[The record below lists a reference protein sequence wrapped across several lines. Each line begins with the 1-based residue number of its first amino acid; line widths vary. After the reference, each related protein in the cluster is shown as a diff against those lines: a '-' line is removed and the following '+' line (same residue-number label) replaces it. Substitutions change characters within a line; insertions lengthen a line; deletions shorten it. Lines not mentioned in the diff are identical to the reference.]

1 MALVLVWVVGAAVV
15 WGVSGVTV
23 VGEGAG
29 VVFGAAVVSGAVEG
43 SGSDV
48 AGEVVGATAVVCSG
62 AVEGCADV
70 VAGEP
75 VVPLFAVADVVVAL
89 EARVVTV
96 GGILVRVEIDVGVTD
111 GICVVDSKVFLLTV
125 LLLTGQFGGLE
136 GFGLGKILLLGFGI
150 LWCLG

>member
-1 MALVLVWVVGAAVV
+1 MKILTQEVGGKLAVSYGCRSLPRV
-15 WGVSGVTV
+15 
-23 VGEGAG
+23 
-29 VVFGAAVVSGAVEG
+29 AVVSGAVEG

>member
-1 MALVLVWVVGAAVV
+1 M
-15 WGVSGVTV
+15 
-23 VGEGAG
+23 
-29 VVFGAAVVSGAVEG
+29 VFGAAVVSGAVEG
-43 SGSDV
+43 SGTV
-48 AGEVVGATAVVCSG
+48 VVGEVVGATAVVCSG

-89 EARVVTV
+89 GARVVTV
-96 GGILVRVEIDVGVTD
+96 GGILVLVEIDVGVTD
-111 GICVVDSKVFLLTV
+111 GICVVASKVFLLTV

>member
-1 MALVLVWVVGAAVV
+1 MGAAVV
-15 WGVSGVTV
+15 LGVLGVTV

-29 VVFGAAVVSGAVEG
+29 VVFGAAVGSGAEEG
-43 SGSDV
+43 SGTDV
-48 AGEVVGATAVVCSG
+48 AGEVVGMAAVVRG
-62 AVEGCADV
+62 GVVEGCADV

-89 EARVVTV
+89 GARVVIV
-96 GGILVRVEIDVGVTD
+96 GGILVLVEIDVGVTD
-111 GICVVDSKVFLLTV
+111 GICVVASKVFLSTV
-125 LLLTGQFGGLE
+125 LCLTGQFGGLE

>member
-1 MALVLVWVVGAAVV
+1 MGAAVV
-15 WGVSGVTV
+15 LGVSGVTV

-29 VVFGAAVVSGAVEG
+29 VVFGAAVGSGAEEG
-43 SGSDV
+43 SGTDV
-48 AGEVVGATAVVCSG
+48 AGEVVGMAAGVRSG
-62 AVEGCADV
+62 VVEGCAD

-89 EARVVTV
+89 GARVVIV
-96 GGILVRVEIDVGVTD
+96 GGILVLVEIDVGVTD
-111 GICVVDSKVFLLTV
+111 GICVVASKVFLSTV
-125 LLLTGQFGGLE
+125 LCLTGKFGGLE